1 MENTII
7 TTLIA
12 TQEVVESEHCLFN
25 AYTDD
30 GIQRFADEP
39 INLENVKDIKFI
51 SRSPLC
57 LIKIGRTEGGAE
69 IGTAANAEIRYTT
82 NGEET
87 IYISLGK

>member
-12 TQEVVESEHCLFN
+12 TKEVVESEHCLFN
-25 AYTDD
+25 AYKGD
-30 GIQRFADEP
+30 GIQCFAEEP
-39 INLENVKDIKFI
+39 IQIEDAKEIKFI

-57 LIKIGRTEGGAE
+57 PIRIGRTEGGAE
-69 IGTAANAEIRYTT
+69 IGTAANAEVKYTT